1 MAMDQS
7 RQKGGQFKGF
17 LRLRGESYVRYG
29 GVIMR
34 MEEKATMMCSDGQG
48 RQDSDERLKV
58 TKEEMRC

>member
-1 MAMDQS
+1 
-7 RQKGGQFKGF
+7 
-17 LRLRGESYVRYG
+17 
-29 GVIMR
+29 MR